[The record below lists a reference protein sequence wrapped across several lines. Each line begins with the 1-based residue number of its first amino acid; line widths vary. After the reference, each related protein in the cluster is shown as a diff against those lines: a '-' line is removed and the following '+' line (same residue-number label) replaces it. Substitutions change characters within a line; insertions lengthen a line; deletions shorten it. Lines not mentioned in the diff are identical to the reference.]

1 LRYAV
6 IYGVYG
12 TSRHQAEL
20 SVPTMQSKCLAQEL
34 AKEAADQQQQ
44 QQQQQEQEQEQQR
57 EQQEQEQQQQQQEQ
71 EQEQQ
76 REDHEWGDEGSP
88 HHSYNRDM
96 EMSDD
101 GVDEPFS
108 PAPPAST
115 PETDALDG
123 VHQYLV
129 GLAAPQTTFVERCA
143 EDDDKAGRPSLGN
156 EPMV

>member
-1 LRYAV
+1 MQALRGSQKRLRYAV

-34 AKEAADQQQQ
+34 AKEAADQQQ
-44 QQQQQEQEQEQQR
+44 
-57 EQQEQEQQQQQQEQ
+57 QQQQQQEQ

>member
-1 LRYAV
+1 
-6 IYGVYG
+6 
-12 TSRHQAEL
+12 
-20 SVPTMQSKCLAQEL
+20 
-34 AKEAADQQQQ
+34 
-44 QQQQQEQEQEQQR
+44 
-57 EQQEQEQQQQQQEQ
+57 
-71 EQEQQ
+71 
-76 REDHEWGDEGSP
+76 
-88 HHSYNRDM
+88 M